1 MSHPTASGPTMPDP
15 GTLPGMLT
23 GLRVIEVADELG
35 EYCGLLLAGLG
46 AEVIKVEPPQGNP
59 TRAIGPF
66 YEDVE
71 DPERSLHFW
80 SYNRGKKS
88 VALDTAT
95 AAGRARLLELL
106 AHADILLD
114 STCGR
119 LARDLELGEPLTDRF
134 PALISARI
142 TPFGDTGPWK
152 DYHASDL
159 IHLALGGVM
168 MNCGYDP
175 NPDGSYSTPPIAP
188 QVWHAY
194 HIAGDQTAVAIL
206 AALMHRLRTGQ
217 GQDVSCAVHQAVSI
231 NTELDL
237 MSWVMRHAPLYRQ
250 TARHAS
256 ETPSDVP
263 NISSTS
269 DGRWNMTWGVSAR
282 DKARLVPF
290 LQRFDKAEDLQPP
303 SSDTDMTAR
312 STPGS
317 AEVDTETRH
326 MLEVI
331 QRFVASYDY
340 EHLPWHE
347 AQDAG
352 LLWAPVRKP
361 HENAQDTHWL
371 ARSSFSDI
379 EHPELGRRLR
389 YPTSK
394 WLGTATAWQP
404 GTRAPFIG
412 EHNDDASLTKPLSG
426 DACDAARGETGTQA
440 NHDASAAANDTA
452 HGDAGSSAAKRP
464 AQARDPSPRA
474 ATTLSRHGTP
484 FPLQGV
490 RIFDFSWFLASAG
503 GTRFLNA
510 LGAESIKVEWKEN
523 PDTRLAAMAPVGGR
537 EAREKATAPLPGVTD
552 PDMGGQFNNKNAGK
566 RGMSLNIRHPKG
578 LAIAKALIRECDI
591 VAEGFSPGVLQRLGL
606 GYDVLKSIRP
616 DIIYVQQSG
625 MGAIGRYGRF
635 RTVGP
640 VAASFAGS
648 TEMSGLPEPAMPAG
662 WGYSY
667 LDWIGAYGFALAA
680 LGALY
685 HRERTGEGQWIDSS
699 QCESGIF
706 QTATPVLDWSANN
719 RVWTRYGNRSPYKPA
734 APHGAYRCAGRD
746 AWIAIACFDDT
757 QWRAF
762 VDTAQ
767 LPALA
772 SDARFATLAD
782 RLANQDALDALVNAW
797 TSGQEPHACMQRL
810 QRAGVPAGVCQTAA
824 DRCETDPQLD
834 ALGWLTEVTGTRI
847 GRWPVV
853 EFPVKLAA
861 TPAHSGGVIDRGAP
875 CYGEDNAHILSE
887 WLGYSASDIDAL
899 REEGVL

>member
-1 MSHPTASGPTMPDP
+1 MSHPTASGPSMPDP
-15 GTLPGMLT
+15 ATLPGMLT
-23 GLRVIEVADELG
+23 GLRVIEVADETG

-46 AEVIKVEPPQGNP
+46 AEVIKIEPLHGNA
-59 TRAIGPF
+59 TRGIGPF

-71 DPERSLHFW
+71 DRERSLHFW
-80 SYNRGKKS
+80 AYNRGKKS
-88 VALDTAT
+88 VALDTASPT
-95 AAGRARLLELL
+95 GRARLLDLL

-119 LARDLELGEPLTDRF
+119 LARDLELGEPVTKRF
-134 PALISARI
+134 PALIHARI
-142 TPFGDTGPWK
+142 TPFGDSGPWK
-152 DYHASDL
+152 DYRASDL
-159 IHLALGGVM
+159 VHLALGGVM
-168 MNCGYDP
+168 MNCGYDR
-175 NPDGSYSTPPIAP
+175 NVDGTYSTPPIAP

-206 AALMHRLRTGQ
+206 AALMHRLRTGE
-217 GQDVSCAVHQAVSI
+217 GQDVSCAIHQAVSI

-263 NISSTS
+263 NISRTS

-290 LQRFDKAEDLQPP
+290 LQQFDKAEDLQPP
-303 SSDTDMTAR
+303 PSDTDMTAR
-312 STPGS
+312 NTPGS
-317 AEVDTETRH
+317 TEVDADTRH

-331 QRFVASYDY
+331 QRFVGSYDY
-340 EHLPWHE
+340 EQLPWRE

-361 HENAQDTHWL
+361 HENAEDEHWL

-379 EHPELGRRLR
+379 EHPELGRSFR

-394 WLGTATAWQP
+394 WLGTATAWQA
-404 GTRAPFIG
+404 GTRAPFLG
-412 EHNDDASLTKPLSG
+412 EHNGDATLMKPLTKPLARSEG
-426 DACDAARGETGTQA
+426 D
-440 NHDASAAANDTA
+440 
-452 HGDAGSSAAKRP
+452 KLP
-464 AQARDPSPRA
+464 AQPRDPSPSGV
-474 ATTLSRHGTP
+474 TLSKHGKP

-510 LGAESIKVEWKEN
+510 LGAESVKVEWKEN

-537 EAREKATAPLPGVTD
+537 EAREKATGPLPGVTD

-578 LAIAKALIRECDI
+578 LAIAKDLIRQCDI

-625 MGAIGRYGRF
+625 MGTIGRYGRF

-648 TEMSGLPEPAMPAG
+648 TEMSGLPDPAMPAG

-706 QTATPVLDWSANN
+706 QTASSVLDRSANG
-719 RVWTRYGNRSPYKPA
+719 RVWTRYGNRSPYKRA
-734 APHGAYRCAGRD
+734 APHGAYRCVGDD
-746 AWIAIACFDDT
+746 AWIAIACFSDAH
-757 QWRAF
+757 WNAF
-762 VDTAQ
+762 VDAAQ

-772 SDARFATLAD
+772 GDPRFATLTD
-782 RLANQDALDALVNAW
+782 RLAHQDALDALVGAW
-797 TSGQEPHACMQRL
+797 TSSQEPYACMQRL

-824 DRCETDPQLD
+824 GRCDADPQLAELD
-834 ALGWLTEVTGTRI
+834 WLTEVTGTRI
-847 GRWPVV
+847 GRWPVI

-861 TPAHSGGVIDRGAP
+861 TPAYSGGVIDRGAP
-875 CYGEDNAHILSE
+875 CYGEDNAHVLSQ
-887 WLGYSASDIDAL
+887 WLGYGASEIDAL
-899 REEGVL
+899 REEGVI